1 MAFRTDTSKEQEG
14 NTLKPEGNYEVI
26 IDAWQ
31 RRTTPNGAMSIGF
44 TYVIRNDIE
53 QGYKNGLIFHDVWKR
68 KEPTPDD
75 LEAEGY
81 NFGQLMA
88 IAKAAGLPANE
99 EYESIDEFLNA
110 LVGKPVKVHLY
121 HDPYNGKTYEK
132 INKHFPTDVPEVKHK
147 PKEKPNAAG
156 YAAPSAAQFATA
168 STTLSAPDEG
178 DDEYPF

>member
-1 MAFRTDTSKEQEG
+1 MAFRTDTSKEQES

-99 EYESIDEFLNA
+99 EYESFDEFLNA
-110 LVGKPVKVHLY
+110 LVGKPVC
-121 HDPYNGKTYEK
+121 
-132 INKHFPTDVPEVKHK
+132 K
-147 PKEKPNAAG
+147 PFRCHVR
-156 YAAPSAAQFATA
+156 FAKA
-168 STTLSAPDEG
+168 H
-178 DDEYPF
+178 